1 MHECMHALSPTPHTP
16 TFGTRPHVSLSF
28 SSRFSLAHAH
38 DDDQHDQYDDHDVD
52 DDEASLGDIRATI
65 DDDAAR
71 DRR

>member
-1 MHECMHALSPTPHTP
+1 MRALSPTPHTP
-16 TFGTRPHVSLSF
+16 TFGTRAHVSLSL

-38 DDDQHDQYDDHDVD
+38 DDDHHDQYDDHVDDD

-65 DDDAAR
+65 GDDAAR